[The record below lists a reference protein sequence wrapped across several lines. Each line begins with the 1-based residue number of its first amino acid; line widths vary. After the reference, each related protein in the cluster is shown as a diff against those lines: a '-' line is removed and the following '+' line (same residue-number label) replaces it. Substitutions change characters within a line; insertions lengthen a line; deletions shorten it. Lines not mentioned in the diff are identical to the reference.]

1 MEIISNI
8 FNFFVTLLKD
18 PRSVILGWIA
28 VLGPIGVFTP
38 LFLVV
43 FVETGVVFFPFL
55 PGDSLIFAAGVF
67 SAEGGVP
74 DGGQNLNLWMVLIVF
89 YAAAILGNTSNYWIA
104 RFFGE
109 RIIKSG
115 KVKGMTKER
124 MNKLNSFFDRFGGL
138 TVVITRF
145 MPFFRTFAPFACG
158 LGRMKFPVFTI

>member
-1 MEIISNI
+1 M
-8 FNFFVTLLKD
+8 
-18 PRSVILGWIA
+18 
-28 VLGPIGVFTP
+28 GPIGVFTP

-74 DGGQNLNLWMVLIVF
+74 DGGQNLNIWMVLFVF

-138 TVVITRF
+138 IVVITRF
-145 MPFFRTFAPFACG
+145 MPFFRTFAPFAFG
-158 LGRMKFPVFTI
+158 LGRM